1 MKKINTHLSLIF
13 ITIVLLSL
21 YSCMVG
27 SGVNPYIK
35 FFQEND
41 NLTYD
46 KALSRFGSYT
56 SYDEW

>member
-1 MKKINTHLSLIF
+1 MKKINTHLSSIF

-27 SGVNPYIK
+27 SGVNPYVK
-35 FFQEND
+35 FLEEND
-41 NLTYD
+41 NLTYVE
-46 KALSRFGSYT
+46 ALSRFGSYT